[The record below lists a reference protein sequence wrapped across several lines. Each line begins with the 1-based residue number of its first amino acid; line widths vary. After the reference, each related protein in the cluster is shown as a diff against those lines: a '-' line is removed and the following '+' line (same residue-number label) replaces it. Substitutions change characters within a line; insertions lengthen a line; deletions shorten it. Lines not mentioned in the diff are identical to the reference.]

1 MGETRLDP
9 FVTAEFPSPQQTPN
23 FHRCEDVSLC
33 VHGERRSRVLA
44 AGAAIVVVVSAVPVF
59 AQSNSWFS
67 IARADPLSS
76 FAMREYVADAEAL
89 FPPVTLPPNLI
100 AAAVYRELLES
111 MLERSATFRRQ
122 CRRLAGTPALT
133 VTLRP
138 APAALSGVRARTR
151 FGRAGGVLVAAVEI
165 LTLHD
170 PVELIAHEIEHVIE
184 QLDGVDLV
192 SKAFVAQSGVQ
203 AARNDAT
210 AFETTRATRVGLRV
224 AGEVRR
230 AGG

>member
-1 MGETRLDP
+1 M
-9 FVTAEFPSPQQTPN
+9 
-23 FHRCEDVSLC
+23 
-33 VHGERRSRVLA
+33 LA
-44 AGAAIVVVVSAVPVF
+44 AGAAIVAVVSAVPVF
-59 AQSNSWFS
+59 AQSNSSFW

-76 FAMREYVADAEAL
+76 FAMREYVADADAVSR
-89 FPPVTLPPNLI
+89 PATLPPNLI
-100 AAAVYRELLES
+100 AAPLYRELLES

-122 CRRLAGTPALT
+122 CRRLAGTPSLT

-138 APAALSGVRARTR
+138 APAAASGVRARTR
-151 FGRAGGVLVAAVEI
+151 FARADGALVAAVEI
-165 LTLHD
+165 LTLYD

-192 SKAFVAQSGVQ
+192 SKAVVSESGVQ

-210 AFETTRATRVGLRV
+210 AYETTRATRVGLKV

-230 AGG
+230 VGG